1 MGDPSDTIGTS
12 DQDVNPIRRRP
23 TVGTPR
29 RRPSQEI
36 EADCPRDGPG
46 PCHNGM
52 MPSAPQRTHY
62 ELLGVAPTCS
72 FDELR
77 TAYRRLAR
85 ECHPDLAGQQ
95 TRPGTSGA
103 RMVELNEAWRIL
115 SDIELRRKYDAT
127 VLVADFTEARR
138 VNRPGPQP
146 GSRRQAW
153 VAGVQAQMARLAR
166 LAGRSATQALLI
178 RSPRG
183 PRPAYES
190 VVDDLVFALSQDV
203 ENRVRAARAA
213 GAAPLDLGVAATL
226 VGVRTVADS
235 MRREAPLGVTTQD
248 VMAAELL
255 DRMWDILAHE
265 LPVQLT
271 ASLGGNP
278 HVAQAL
284 ARHG

>member
-1 MGDPSDTIGTS
+1 
-12 DQDVNPIRRRP
+12 
-23 TVGTPR
+23 
-29 RRPSQEI
+29 
-36 EADCPRDGPG
+36 
-46 PCHNGM
+46 M
-52 MPSAPQRTHY
+52 MQSAPQRTHY

-85 ECHPDLAGQQ
+85 ECHPDVAGPQDGSPS
-95 TRPGTSGA
+95 PGV
-103 RMVELNEAWRIL
+103 RMVELNEAWRVL
-115 SDIELRRKYDAT
+115 SDVDLRQKYDAT
-127 VLVADFTEARR
+127 VLVADLTEARQH
-138 VNRPGPQP
+138 NRPAPQP

-183 PRPAYES
+183 PRQAYEV
-190 VVDDLVFALSQDV
+190 VVDDLVVALSRDV

-235 MRREAPLGVTTQD
+235 MRREAPLGVSTED

-271 ASLGGNP
+271 SSLGGNP

-284 ARHG
+284 ARHI